1 MFINIQMLRFI
12 AAMLVVVYHTAARIP
27 EASAVSHQLFG
38 WVETLGFAGVDI
50 FFVISGYIMVYTTR
64 GRAGPEQGQQ
74 FMRRRIARIFSGY
87 WPFFFAAW
95 LVFAVTRPEHL
106 AESHLLKSFL
116 LWPQS
121 LNLVLLEI
129 TWTLSFEMYF
139 YVMFALLVAFTPI
152 RARTRV
158 LLLTTFV
165 LLAYNIHKH
174 FVVSGF
180 SAENMFS
187 YTFYQRFLTSPFLL
201 EFLSGALLAQW
212 LENNRLPMSRL
223 WLLAGATLFCAGGLV
238 NAVVYSGLIEQG
250 YHVFPRVLVFG
261 IPSLLL
267 VAGMVAV
274 ESDGYVAHRRFSIQA
289 GGASY
294 AIYLSHV
301 LILGLAWHLGLGTWL
316 SGFDGFTSFFGYI
329 LVMALIFAISLT
341 HYLLLE
347 KRLHSLFKRWLILNR

>member
-12 AAMLVVVYHTAARIP
+12 AAMLVVVYHTAVRIP
-27 EASAVSHQLFG
+27 EASVISYQLFA

-64 GRAGPEQGQQ
+64 GRAGAEQGQQ
-74 FMRRRIARIFSGY
+74 FMRRRVARIFSGY

-95 LVFAVTRPEHL
+95 LVFALTRPGHL
-106 AESHLLKSFL
+106 AEALLLKSFF

-139 YVMFALLVAFTPI
+139 YVMFALLVAFTPT
-152 RARTRV
+152 RVRTRV
-158 LLLTTFV
+158 LLLVTMV
-165 LLAYNIHKH
+165 LLAYNGYKH

-187 YTFYQRFLTSPFLL
+187 YTFYQRFLTSPFML

-223 WLLAGATLFCAGGLV
+223 WLLAGATLFCTGGLI

-250 YHVFPRVLVFG
+250 YHLFPRVLVFG

-274 ESDGYVAHRRFSIQA
+274 ETDGYVANRRFSIQA

-316 SGFDGFTSFFGYI
+316 AGFSGIAGLAGYI
-329 LVMALIFAISLT
+329 LLVALIFAISLA

-347 KRLHSLFKRWLILNR
+347 KRLHQLFKRALFLHR